1 MWYLFLQE
9 THLAVN
15 SECFARS
22 GWGFDCYLSGVETN
36 KNSVAIL
43 FNNTFEYKIFEVF
56 RDPDGSYIILDVE
69 IMKKRITLVNVYG
82 PSSGDKP
89 DFFNISNQID
99 RMGNQLIIAG
109 GDWNVLLTITIDAR
123 KYKGYVNRPRSRRK
137 ILEIMEKYELVDVW
151 LEVFPEKRGYTR
163 RKFNTV
169 Q

>member
-1 MWYLFLQE
+1 M
-9 THLAVN
+9 
-15 SECFARS
+15 
-22 GWGFDCYLSGVETN
+22 
-36 KNSVAIL
+36 AIL

-89 DFFNISNQID
+89 DFFNNISNQID

-123 KYKGYVNRPRSRRK
+123 NYKGYVNRPRSRRK
-137 ILEIMEKYELVDVW
+137 ILQIMEKYELVDV
-151 LEVFPEKRGYTR
+151 
-163 RKFNTV
+163 
-169 Q
+169 